1 MLNEVDHLAALDED
15 PLAESEDHLAP
26 RKKPSSPLRPLRG
39 IVPPSTPTEKSDS
52 RSSSWLPRWALR
64 KQQTSKAA
72 AIGSPSSNH
81 PSTGT
86 DDAGTGA
93 GGAKGEPSGAH
104 SSSVGDAD
112 AGSSSFIGGDETAS
126 FVRRRKQR
134 NLAPQALKEIEVDQ
148 SRAHMKVK
156 TKALTEQS
164 LYEVIKSLLA
174 YVAFLLIFLIVA
186 FSTRSSDD
194 FWANEAM
201 KQVFVDGPFFFGGIT
216 HEKKLE
222 DVHFTGQFFDWL
234 QGPFLERVSEPE
246 LGSPPRH
253 LRGYNRIIGPVRLR
267 QLRVRAGT
275 CAIPAMFK
283 GTIDQCYAPYSLFR
297 HDTEPFGPESAPQKW
312 TYSSS
317 SLLDGLIAS
326 GRFATYS
333 GGGYVVDLPTNVTAA
348 AATLEGLKQ
357 HGWIDRAT
365 RAVFVDMSCYNANTE
380 SFISVRLLF
389 EFLPTGGILPYPKL
403 RVLRPLLYTKPYDF
417 FRAFF
422 EVLFTAY
429 VGFYIFQESRELR
442 HARREKR
449 MDVYWGDKWNVL
461 DWIVALLSL
470 TVILLRVYVF
480 AAMVSI
486 YRQIGEMVT
495 GDEYINMQP
504 VMFLLEQVQNL
515 NAVNAL
521 LLFVKVFKYLAVIPQ
536 MNLLFGTLA
545 VAGLELVLFSIL
557 FSIVILGFAMSFY
570 QAFGLDVHGF
580 RSVSASLMSLFQFVL
595 GIFDYD
601 ELWASNRILAP
612 VFFSAFAVIVIL
624 ILMNIFLAI
633 INDSFNVVSE
643 RQKAA
648 QSLTGL
654 FKALLYKK
662 VLRKQFTAMMDDI
675 GQGSSLLNSE
685 ELMAKMDVNGDAYL
699 DAGELEELLRKTR
712 LYEHFTVK
720 ELIQRFDSDGDGK
733 LSGQEVTS
741 MNEALLRKRRQVD
754 MQLAAQLSPRTR
766 SKVAS
771 IFASHQTFD
780 NALDA
785 EAKVNGALYTN
796 ELREAIEEM
805 GYQISEEQL
814 KTLMAEFDAD
824 GSSALDLLEFTAL
837 MARMLGYRELPEEQF
852 KLLRKVF
859 AYVDSDGDGR
869 ITPAELRAVVERFGL
884 KMASSQLAA
893 YVKEFD
899 ADGDGEIDLTEFSNL
914 MSKLHG
920 RLGITTNPTMLA
932 KDLQLTVRKLEQLVG
947 ASTQKANEALGA
959 LVAEAKLDAP
969 KISASALAEAAR
981 DHHAGQPAGQP
992 PGQALE
998 VAAGYA
1004 AKAAAKAHAHELAA
1018 MAAKVSGV
1026 QLAPAGE
1033 EEGTSTAAASAGGEG
1048 AASRSTGGH
1057 AARRRGGGGGR
1068 ISPPKDSSH
1077 ELGCCTSSSVGGGE
1091 SSRADSSR
1099 PTSGHRHGGSPGRRA
1114 ERGRSA
1120 DHRRRRRGGGGGG
1133 GGGSRSPNNRSPHD
1147 RSRERGGGGR
1157 AKAPNSKSKPGRS
1170 RRGGGGF
1177 DDSHDLGPL
1186 KVAATATAAA
1196 AADSRASHPGDGG
1209 KEVKQ
1214 QLAGA
1219 GDMRVGGTGR
1229 SPPAKAPRKP
1239 RGTLGSPEVVGGSGQ
1254 RRRGQ
1259 SASPT
1264 SPGAKTLMC

>member
-1 MLNEVDHLAALDED
+1 
-15 PLAESEDHLAP
+15 
-26 RKKPSSPLRPLRG
+26 
-39 IVPPSTPTEKSDS
+39 
-52 RSSSWLPRWALR
+52 
-64 KQQTSKAA
+64 
-72 AIGSPSSNH
+72 
-81 PSTGT
+81 
-86 DDAGTGA
+86 
-93 GGAKGEPSGAH
+93 
-104 SSSVGDAD
+104 
-112 AGSSSFIGGDETAS
+112 
-126 FVRRRKQR
+126 
-134 NLAPQALKEIEVDQ
+134 
-148 SRAHMKVK
+148 
-156 TKALTEQS
+156 
-164 LYEVIKSLLA
+164 
-174 YVAFLLIFLIVA
+174 
-186 FSTRSSDD
+186 
-194 FWANEAM
+194 
-201 KQVFVDGPFFFGGIT
+201 
-216 HEKKLE
+216 
-222 DVHFTGQFFDWL
+222 
-234 QGPFLERVSEPE
+234 
-246 LGSPPRH
+246 
-253 LRGYNRIIGPVRLR
+253 
-267 QLRVRAGT
+267 
-275 CAIPAMFK
+275 
-283 GTIDQCYAPYSLFR
+283 
-297 HDTEPFGPESAPQKW
+297 
-312 TYSSS
+312 
-317 SLLDGLIAS
+317 
-326 GRFATYS
+326 
-333 GGGYVVDLPTNVTAA
+333 
-348 AATLEGLKQ
+348 
-357 HGWIDRAT
+357 
-365 RAVFVDMSCYNANTE
+365 
-380 SFISVRLLF
+380 
-389 EFLPTGGILPYPKL
+389 
-403 RVLRPLLYTKPYDF
+403 
-417 FRAFF
+417 
-422 EVLFTAY
+422 
-429 VGFYIFQESRELR
+429 
-442 HARREKR
+442 
-449 MDVYWGDKWNVL
+449 
-461 DWIVALLSL
+461 
-470 TVILLRVYVF
+470 
-480 AAMVSI
+480 
-486 YRQIGEMVT
+486 MVT

-648 QSLTGL
+648 QSLTGSSRRSCT
-654 FKALLYKK
+654 AA
-662 VLRKQFTAMMDDI
+662 LRKQFTAMMDDI

-947 ASTQKANEALGA
+947 ASTQKASEALGA

-1033 EEGTSTAAASAGGEG
+1033 KEEGTSTAAASAGGEG

-1120 DHRRRRRGGGGGG
+1120 DHAAAAEEAAEAAEAAVAAPTTDRRTTGAASAVAAAGPKPRTASRSRVARGAGAAASMTHTTSDR
-1133 GGGSRSPNNRSPHD
+1133 SRSPP
-1147 RSRERGGGGR
+1147 
-1157 AKAPNSKSKPGRS
+1157 PPPP
-1170 RRGGGGF
+1170 
-1177 DDSHDLGPL
+1177 PL
-1186 KVAATATAAA
+1186 PPIVEPRILATAEK
-1196 AADSRASHPGDGG
+1196 R
-1209 KEVKQ
+1209 
-1214 QLAGA
+1214 
-1219 GDMRVGGTGR
+1219 
-1229 SPPAKAPRKP
+1229 
-1239 RGTLGSPEVVGGSGQ
+1239 
-1254 RRRGQ
+1254 
-1259 SASPT
+1259 
-1264 SPGAKTLMC
+1264 